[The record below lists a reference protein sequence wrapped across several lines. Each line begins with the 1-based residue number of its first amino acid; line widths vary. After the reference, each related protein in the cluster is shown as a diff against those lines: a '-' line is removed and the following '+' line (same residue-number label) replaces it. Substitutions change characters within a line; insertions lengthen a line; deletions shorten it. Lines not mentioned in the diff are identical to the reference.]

1 MWTTILRTLKK
12 WFFSGDRL
20 IPEDNKILFFQR
32 NREHFGFLSN
42 FADAPFELNGQIW
55 PTVEHYYQAQK
66 SFNEQYRETVRSATT
81 PGQAKRQGD
90 HYADKPNKYR
100 KQSLFRD
107 NADLLREDWS
117 DDLKLATME
126 RALREKFTQNA
137 DIGRKLVGTA
147 DADLIED
154 STRDYFWGIGEDG
167 SGANHLGRLLMKIR
181 SELQ

>member
-1 MWTTILRTLKK
+1 MLRTVKR
-12 WFFSGDRL
+12 WFFNKDRL
-20 IPEDNKILFFQR
+20 IPDDNRILFFKR

-42 FADAPFELNGQIW
+42 FAEAPFELDGQIW

-66 SFNEQYRETVRSATT
+66 SNNDQYREAISKALT
-81 PGQAKRQGD
+81 PGRAKRLGD
-90 HYADKPNKYR
+90 HYTDKPRKYR

-107 NADLLREDWS
+107 NPDLLRDDWN
-117 DDLKLATME
+117 DDLKLAIME
-126 RALREKFTQNA
+126 RSLREKFTQNA
-137 DIGRKLVGTA
+137 EIGRKLVQTA

-154 STRDYFWGIGEDG
+154 STRDSFWGIGEDG